1 MLGVGG
7 VSGQPWAAL
16 CGGSEA
22 PNKLIW
28 LLVIEMFERKWGEG
42 GENDGLYKNE
52 RCMGKCW
59 V

>member
-1 MLGVGG
+1 MKIRYFNNKKVWVGG
-7 VSGQPWAAL
+7 
-16 CGGSEA
+16 
-22 PNKLIW
+22 KLIW

-42 GENDGLYKNE
+42 GESDGLYKNE